1 MRWFGR
7 RAAKRQ
13 PAATVPCP
21 HCGAPVAEHA
31 AACRA
36 CGYDWDEYVD
46 RYDDSPEDD
55 FDYDE
60 FVESEFSD
68 NPISSTLKPWQRAV
82 VLLLVLAFAVTL
94 LWPLLF

>member
-1 MRWFGR
+1 M
-7 RAAKRQ
+7 
-13 PAATVPCP
+13 VPCP
-21 HCGAPVAEHA
+21 HCGAEVAEHA
-31 AACRA
+31 AVCRA

-55 FDYDE
+55 FDYDA

-68 NPISSTLKPWQRAV
+68 KPISSTLKPWQRVV
-82 VLLLVLAFAVTL
+82 VLLLVVAFAVSL